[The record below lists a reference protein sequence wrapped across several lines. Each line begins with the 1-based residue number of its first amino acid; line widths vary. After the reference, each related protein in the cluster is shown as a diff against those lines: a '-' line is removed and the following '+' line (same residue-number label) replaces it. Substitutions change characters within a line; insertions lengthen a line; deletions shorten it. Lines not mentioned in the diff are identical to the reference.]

1 MSSAAIHHKRSV
13 WAAVALLIAGMQ
25 LACLQAAKAG
35 DWPQILGPHR
45 NGAAEGETLAT
56 KWPADGP
63 ARLWQVQLGSGY
75 AGPAVKGDRV
85 VVFHRVGDVER
96 IEAFD
101 AGSGRSLWR
110 ADFEALYR
118 GGINPDTGPRC
129 VPVIH
134 NDRVIAFGAAGD
146 LHCVT
151 LADGMKLW
159 SRSALEDFRG
169 DEGYFGAGSTP
180 IVIGDNVLVNIGG
193 RNGAGLVAFSLKD
206 GATLWKKTDED
217 ASYSSPTYAEING
230 KPHAIFVTRLSAI
243 SVDPASG
250 HVQFQFPFGKR
261 GPTVNAATPLV
272 FDKNLLFVTASYGV
286 GAKLARIK
294 ADGAETVWA
303 NDEVMSSQYTTCVYR
318 EGYLYGV
325 DGRED
330 IGVGVLRCI
339 DAKTGEV
346 QWSVEGF
353 GLAHAI
359 LVGDKLLL
367 TKNDGTLVLAEASP
381 RGFRELASASLFPD
395 QRGAVVRAIP
405 ALSGGRLFVRANTGG
420 ASILRVF
427 AVGAE
432 R

>member
-1 MSSAAIHHKRSV
+1 
-13 WAAVALLIAGMQ
+13 MQ
-25 LACLQAAKAG
+25 LAGLQTAQAG

-45 NGAAEGETLAT
+45 NGVAEGETLAT
-56 KWPADGP
+56 MWPAGGP
-63 ARLWQVQLGSGY
+63 TRLWQVQLGSGY

-96 IEAFD
+96 LEAFD
-101 AGSGRSLWR
+101 AESGRSLWR

-129 VPVIH
+129 VPVVH

-151 LADGMKLW
+151 LADGKKLW
-159 SRSALEDFRG
+159 SRSALEDFGG

-180 IVIGDNVLVNIGG
+180 IVIGDNVLVNVGG

-250 HVQFQFPFGKR
+250 DVRFQFPFGKR

-286 GAKLARIK
+286 GAKLARIN

-346 QWSVEGF
+346 LWSVEGF

-381 RGFRELASASLFPD
+381 RGYHELASAPLFAD

-405 ALSGGRLFVRANTGG
+405 ALSAGRLFVRANTGG
-420 ASILRVF
+420 ESILRAF